1 MVPWSEVSSAERAA
15 RFRGWLRL
23 GDRGTAAVEASMIL
37 AVVITLFFGT
47 MQAGVYYY
55 ARSVALSAAQ
65 EGARVAAGE
74 DASAADGIAAA
85 TVRAWSTDLLKGQS
99 VSGAR
104 TGVEATVTV
113 TGECVSLLPFLNPSI
128 TQSASRPVERVTG

>member
-1 MVPWSEVSSAERAA
+1 MMWPWAVANADSRPRRHA
-15 RFRGWLRL
+15 RPQTS
-23 GDRGTAAVEASMIL
+23 DRGSAAVEGSIVL
-37 AVVITLFFGT
+37 AVVIALFFAT
-47 MQAGVYYY
+47 MQVGVYYY

-74 DASAADGIAAA
+74 EASAADGITAA
-85 TVRAWSTDLLKGQS
+85 TERASSTDLLKGQS

-104 TGVEATVTV
+104 TGTEATVTV
-113 TGECVSLLPFLNPSI
+113 TGECVSLLPFVNPVI